1 MLKLCEDIYDCI
13 DDSEITLLVLLDFS
27 KAFDTVNHKLLLA
40 KLDIL
45 GFQENTCSWILS
57 YLSGRQQKVQTE
69 TESSSWSSIIN
80 GVPQGSILGPL
91 LFTILISDMRLSIWN
106 GSYITYA
113 DDTNLYWESAADAIN
128 ETLTKANSVTSNI
141 SKYCTDNC
149 LRLNEGKC
157 KFMLIGTKPAIKK
170 VNSMDLGDL
179 KINDVCMERVT
190 DAKVLGVTFDEVL
203 SWRKQVNLCIRRAMS
218 NFFQICRYR
227 KFLNKEAKIILC
239 ESIVLSQFNYCDIV
253 YSNMDKYL
261 KYKIQKIQNLCL
273 KFIFDI
279 KKRDHVDY
287 NSLKSELK
295 WLDMNQRRLKHGLT
309 LIYKILH
316 GLAPNYLRDT
326 FTLVSEIHSVNTR
339 TSNNNI
345 WIKKNTKTKL
355 HRNSYTFEMANIY
368 NKIPEDIKNSV
379 SVISFQKKSYNCY
392 FKIDW
397 LNHNFI
403 MCLQIT

>member
-1 MLKLCEDIYDCI
+1 
-13 DDSEITLLVLLDFS
+13 
-27 KAFDTVNHKLLLA
+27 
-40 KLDIL
+40 
-45 GFQENTCSWILS
+45 
-57 YLSGRQQKVQTE
+57 
-69 TESSSWSSIIN
+69 
-80 GVPQGSILGPL
+80 
-91 LFTILISDMRLSIWN
+91 
-106 GSYITYA
+106 
-113 DDTNLYWESAADAIN
+113 
-128 ETLTKANSVTSNI
+128 
-141 SKYCTDNC
+141 
-149 LRLNEGKC
+149 
-157 KFMLIGTKPAIKK
+157 
-170 VNSMDLGDL
+170 
-179 KINDVCMERVT
+179 
-190 DAKVLGVTFDEVL
+190 
-203 SWRKQVNLCIRRAMS
+203 MS

-345 WIKKNTKTKL
+345 WIKKIQKLNSIVTLTLSKWQTFIIKSQRISKTL
-355 HRNSYTFEMANIY
+355 F
-368 NKIPEDIKNSV
+368 
-379 SVISFQKKSYNCY
+379 
-392 FKIDW
+392 
-397 LNHNFI
+397 L
-403 MCLQIT
+403 